1 MPENLPRAL
10 LAITLLVAVVAIVLG
25 IRDYVGRKKDNSS
38 AATASASNA
47 VDSNSAITHKKSA
60 SGKTK
65 RGRLAASRGNG
76 SSAGPSNMEK
86 GLASDKTATSAANA
100 MAANSNLP
108 GNATTGVGKDSAG
121 GNVLPEAA
129 YDGAR
134 KNASAE
140 ARYSDDEIVKIL
152 SNAECVPLPNLTQP
166 GDVDAPYYQNWA
178 REYGCVTQLK

>member
-25 IRDYVGRKKDNSS
+25 VRDYVGRKKDNSS
-38 AATASASNA
+38 AATTPASTA

-60 SGKTK
+60 SGKTR
-65 RGRLAASRGNG
+65 RGRLAASSGNG

-86 GLASDKTATSAANA
+86 RLANDKTATSSANA
-100 MAANSNLP
+100 IPANTNSP
-108 GNATTGVGKDSAG
+108 EYATTGVSKDSAG
-121 GNVLPEAA
+121 GNALPQAA

-134 KNASAE
+134 KNASPE
-140 ARYSDDEIVKIL
+140 ARYSEDEIVKIL

-178 REYGCVTQLK
+178 REYGCVTELK